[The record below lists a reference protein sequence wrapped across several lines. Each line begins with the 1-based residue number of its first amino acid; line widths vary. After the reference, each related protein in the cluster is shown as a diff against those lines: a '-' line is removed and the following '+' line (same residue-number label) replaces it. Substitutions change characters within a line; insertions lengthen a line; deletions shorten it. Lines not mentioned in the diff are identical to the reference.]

1 MCQFCVEHG
10 EGKRWYLAAQNYAFD
25 LDSDLKRREY
35 VIDFVRG
42 FDAMRSTAIT
52 AGETLRKLPAPL
64 ARLGKNAISH
74 HQEKVHFGQPVPLE
88 DCEQVLDLATSIT
101 VIPCV
106 CRMHQ
111 RGKTAEEVCI
121 LVTAKPITDV
131 LEEAFSSYDDG
142 PGLDDFHTMTK
153 DETMALLRS
162 CEERGLMHSIW
173 TFHTPFTAAICN
185 CNLASGC
192 MAMKLT
198 VGYDIKLMWRGETV
212 ARFDAEACS
221 GCGACASLCPFGA
234 IDASA
239 SGPVHHVAEN
249 CWGCG
254 ICRAACDQG
263 AIELVDRRT
272 VPAVA
277 NLW

>member
-10 EGKRWYLAAQNYAFD
+10 EGKRWYLQAQNYAYD
-25 LDSDLKRREY
+25 LDSDLARRAY
-35 VIDFVRG
+35 VLEFIRG
-42 FDAMRSTAIT
+42 FEAMRSTAIT
-52 AGETLRKLPAPL
+52 AGEVLGKLPAPVG
-64 ARLGKNAISH
+64 RLGRNAISKSM
-74 HQEKVHFGQPVPLE
+74 QKSHFGQPIPIE

-111 RGKTAEEVCI
+111 RNRTAEEVCV
-121 LVTAKPITDV
+121 LVTAKPITPLLAEGFAD
-131 LEEAFSSYDDG
+131 YDDG

-153 DETMALLRS
+153 DDAMSLLRA

-173 TFHTPFTAAICN
+173 TFKTPFTAAICN
-185 CNLASGC
+185 CNRSSGC

-198 VGYDIKLMWRGETV
+198 VGYGIKLMWRGESIAVLDDERCT
-212 ARFDAEACS
+212 R
-221 GCGACASLCPFGA
+221 CGACGRLCPFEA
-234 IDASA
+234 IAAGRGRISVD
-239 SGPVHHVAEN
+239 PEK

-254 ICRAACDQG
+254 VCRSACEQSALG
-263 AIELVDRRT
+263 LVDRST

-277 NLW
+277 TLW